1 MKIRDY
7 AIGLTAY
14 NSWMNE
20 KIFACAAELSDTEK
34 KQDLSAFFKPIHGT
48 LNHILLADESWL
60 QRFRGQPVT
69 MVSPSQEVYVHF
81 DALRAARRAMDREIT
96 VWAEGLTDNFADQSF
111 PFYSVTYRKS
121 RVIPGWVAVT
131 HLFNHQTHHRGQVTT
146 LLKQTGKDSG
156 VTDLPWIPQ
165 FDESAE

>member
-7 AIGLTAY
+7 AIGLAGY

-20 KIFACAAELSDTEK
+20 KIFACTAELSDTAR
-34 KQDLSAFFKPIHGT
+34 KQDLGAFFKSIHGT

-69 MVSPSQEVYVHF
+69 MVSPSQEVYAHF
-81 DALRAARRAMDREIT
+81 DVLRTARRAMDREIT
-96 VWAEGLTDNFADQSF
+96 VWAEGLTDSFADQPFS
-111 PFYSVTYRKS
+111 FYSVTYRKH
-121 RVIPGWVAVT
+121 RVVPGWVAVA
-131 HLFNHQTHHRGQVTT
+131 HLFNHQTHHRGQVTA
-146 LLKQTGKDSG
+146 LLKQTGKDPG
-156 VTDLPWIPQ
+156 VTDLPWIPR